1 MLIFF
6 DAFDK
11 NSFIWAKE
19 KYFELLNI
27 VNFRTKFILIRNKY
41 ELSLNSNNKIKDFVS
56 DEEPLE
62 FADEHN
68 MLFFNISIFEKYGNG
83 IKESLESI
91 LFNYLEDKKL
101 VKKSFC
107 KVKKPVLYL
116 YPEEVMDIEIKLNLK
131 NSKLTCAYPRFN
143 VKDKEN
149 TWKVRASLNG
159 DIIISNKKY
168 PYLFWEAEYYNKQ
181 DINKGFIVKSEEAEE
196 FLKEKLKIFGLNDK
210 ESCDLIVYWFPVL
223 IKNKLSL
230 CSFQTERF
238 FDDFEYIITPRP
250 KSIIRV
256 FLSIKKLEKEIKVE
270 KQKLKEYKREG
281 FTIVEW
287 GVSEINK

>member
-56 DEEPLE
+56 DEEALE
-62 FADEHN
+62 FADEHI
-68 MLFFNISIFEKYGNG
+68 MLYFNIFIFEKYGNG

-149 TWKVRASLNG
+149 TWKVRASPQFVH
-159 DIIISNKKY
+159 I
-168 PYLFWEAEYYNKQ
+168 
-181 DINKGFIVKSEEAEE
+181 
-196 FLKEKLKIFGLNDK
+196 
-210 ESCDLIVYWFPVL
+210 
-223 IKNKLSL
+223 
-230 CSFQTERF
+230 
-238 FDDFEYIITPRP
+238 
-250 KSIIRV
+250 
-256 FLSIKKLEKEIKVE
+256 
-270 KQKLKEYKREG
+270 
-281 FTIVEW
+281 
-287 GVSEINK
+287 